1 MAAKKSA
8 QVETKG
14 GGLKKAISFL
24 GMATPFVIRLV
35 QILRDNPE
43 IWAFVKEQLDKL
55 RRNDKATPEA
65 MLATLEAL
73 REQVTLLTES
83 ADDEQEAAKAA
94 AWSAK
99 LDSASRA
106 AQLLAAPG
114 STAKQR
120 KTLKKQIDSLR
131 QDIFAAYVT
140 ELDEDAKS
148 AKK

>member
-1 MAAKKSA
+1 MATKKSS
-8 QVETKG
+8 QVDTQG
-14 GGLKKAISFL
+14 SALKKALAFL
-24 GMATPFVIRLV
+24 GVAGPFAIRLV

-73 REQVTLLTES
+73 REQVELLTAS
-83 ADDEQEAAKAA
+83 ADDEQEAAQAA
-94 AWSAK
+94 KWSAK
-99 LDSASRA
+99 LDAASRA
-106 AQLLAAPG
+106 ANVLAAPG

-120 KTLKKQIDSLR
+120 KSLKKQIDSLR
-131 QDIFAAYVT
+131 GEIIAAYIA